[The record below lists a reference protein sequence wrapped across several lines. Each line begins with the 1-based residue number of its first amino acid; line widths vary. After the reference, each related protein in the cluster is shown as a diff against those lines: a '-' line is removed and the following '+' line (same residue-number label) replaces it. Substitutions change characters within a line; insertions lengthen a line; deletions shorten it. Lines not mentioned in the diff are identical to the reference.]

1 MSRTAI
7 AAHRGGAR
15 EWPENS
21 RRAFRAC
28 TGLPVELVELDVH
41 RTRDGVLVVHHDA
54 TLERT
59 TDGRGAIAALDWA
72 EVGRARLRGA
82 PEETVPTLEE
92 VLAILAPGPLGLR
105 LEVKA
110 GPEHVR
116 YPGIEAQI
124 AARLEAHG
132 MLARTLL
139 TSFYL
144 PVLADWPMGSH
155 PLQRLW
161 LLAPLVVAASGG
173 IRPLAR
179 LARAQGVR
187 RLALPIDL
195 LDAPTLA
202 LAAAAEVELSAYGV
216 HEEAQI
222 EKALALGLATFTT
235 DRPSLALAR
244 RAAREAALLAAAP
257 GLG

>member
-7 AAHRGGAR
+7 AAHRGGAL

-28 TGLPVELVELDVH
+28 TALPVELVELDVH

-59 TDGRGAIAALDWA
+59 TDGQGVIAALDWA

-82 PEETVPTLEE
+82 PEETVPTLDE
-92 VLAILAPGPLGLR
+92 VLAILAPSRLRLR

-110 GPEHVR
+110 GPDHVR
-116 YPGIEAQI
+116 YPGIEAEI

-132 MLARTLL
+132 LLARTLL

-155 PLQRLW
+155 PLERLW
-161 LLAPLVVAASGG
+161 LLAPLVAAATGG
-173 IRPLAR
+173 LRPLAR
-179 LARAQGVR
+179 LARAQGVH
-187 RLALPIDL
+187 RLALPIEAIDPSML
-195 LDAPTLA
+195 E
-202 LAAAAEVELSAYGV
+202 AAAEAEIELSAYGV

-222 EKALALGLATFTT
+222 AKALALGLATFTT
-235 DRPSLALAR
+235 DRPSLALAL
-244 RAAREAALLAAAP
+244 RAAREAGRLAEP
-257 GLG
+257 SGVG